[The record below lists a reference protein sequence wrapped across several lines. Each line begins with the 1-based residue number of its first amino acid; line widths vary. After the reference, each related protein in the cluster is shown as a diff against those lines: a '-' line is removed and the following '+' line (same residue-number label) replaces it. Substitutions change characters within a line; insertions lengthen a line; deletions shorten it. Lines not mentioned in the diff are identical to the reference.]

1 MSIPMQV
8 DLVSRL
14 PSLSLSPTPQRGL
27 TSFDHD
33 LMPVRLGA
41 SLHTFSEPLSS
52 STGQLC
58 FNLFNLSSCTK
69 KTNAKILSIGYT
81 HFQRPERLS
90 KLGGDHRIQAIR
102 GGELIYN

>member
-1 MSIPMQV
+1 MMSIPMQV

-58 FNLFNLSSCTK
+58 FNFFLVYDYLTSVVVLRKPTLRF
-69 KTNAKILSIGYT
+69 
-81 HFQRPERLS
+81 FQ
-90 KLGGDHRIQAIR
+90 
-102 GGELIYN
+102 